1 MGVSDTLN
9 NDTIIA
15 RFLNFKDIHLAIHH
29 IVPDLDVLVPHPQ
42 PGVEPP
48 LDVAGVLLAVGRLV
62 TVSQVR
68 TISGSQLL
76 GPERV
81 TDRTN
86 SYRCLE
92 NLKMF

>member
-1 MGVSDTLN
+1 MIS
-9 NDTIIA
+9 
-15 RFLNFKDIHLAIHH
+15 KDIHLAIDH

-48 LDVAGVLLAVGRLV
+48 LDVAGVLLAVGRRV

-76 GPERV
+76 GPERI
-81 TDRTN
+81 TDGPN
-86 SYRCLE
+86 SHGCLE
-92 NLKMF
+92 ILKMI